1 MSLHP
6 GAVAETAPERAAL
19 VIDGTV
25 LTYGALAAASHQL
38 AGRLA
43 ALGCAPGDTV
53 ALILGNS
60 AEFFVAA
67 WAAQMSGLYFV
78 PLSDR
83 LAVPEREYILADSGA
98 KVVLTHDIALPGALV
113 PDAWQTGEIAP
124 FASIEGSD
132 MLYTSGTTGRPKGV
146 KRPLGRAT
154 LGSDARRA
162 ERAQALFGMDAG
174 TVFLS
179 PAPLYHAAPLRWA
192 MTVQRL
198 GGTVV
203 AMRKF
208 DAVTALALLAEHRVT
223 HSQWVP
229 TMFTRM
235 LALPERPVNPP
246 SHVCAIHAGAPCPAD
261 IKRRMMTWWG
271 PIFQEYYSGTE
282 AVGFTHIT
290 SAEWLERPGSVGRA
304 YGSAIHILDKDDRPL
319 PPGATGRVFFESATA
334 HAYHNAPEK
343 AAAATSR
350 QGYATLGDIGHVD
363 EAGYLW
369 LTDRASFTI
378 ISGGANIYPAEVEA
392 ALMSDL
398 RIVDCAVFG
407 VPDADLGEVVQAV
420 VELREPAADPAAA
433 AEAIAAR
440 LHGLV
445 AANKIPRQ
453 IAIVDHLPRMDSG
466 KVQKRALAERYADL
480 GQRGYFGRV
489 RETH

>member
-6 GAVAETAPERAAL
+6 GAIAETAPARAAV
-19 VIDGTV
+19 VIDGKV
-25 LTYGALAAASHQL
+25 LSYGALAMRSRRL

-43 ALGCAPGDTV
+43 ALGCTPGDSV

-78 PLSDR
+78 PLSER
-83 LAVPEREYILADSGA
+83 LAAPERDYILADSGA
-98 KVVLTHDIALPGALV
+98 KVVLTHDAGLPRALV
-113 PDAWQTGEIAP
+113 PAEWDTGETAP
-124 FASIEGSD
+124 FAEVEGSD

-146 KRPLGRAT
+146 KRPLSGAM
-154 LGSDARRA
+154 LGSDARRV
-162 ERAQALFGMDAG
+162 ERARALFGMDAD

-192 MTVQRL
+192 MTVQRM
-198 GGTVV
+198 GGIVV

-208 DAVTALALLAEHRVT
+208 DAGRALALLAEQGVT

-229 TMFTRM
+229 TMFARM
-235 LALPERPVNPP
+235 LALADRPANPP
-246 SHVCAIHAGAPCPAD
+246 SHICAIHAGAPCPPD
-261 IKRRMMTWWG
+261 IKRRMIDWWG
-271 PIFQEYYSGTE
+271 PILQEYYSGTE

-290 SAEWLERPGSVGRA
+290 SAEWIERPSSVGRA
-304 YGSAIHILDKDDRPL
+304 YGSVIHILDDNDQPL
-319 PPGATGRVFFESATA
+319 PPGATGRVFFESDTA

-363 EAGYLW
+363 TEGYLW

-392 ALMSDL
+392 ALMSDPQ
-398 RIVDCAVFG
+398 IVDCAVFG
-407 VPDADLGEVVQAV
+407 VPDDDLGQVVQAV
-420 VELREPAADPAAA
+420 IELREPAADPAASA
-433 AEAIAAR
+433 RAIGAR
-440 LHGLV
+440 LRGLI
-445 AANKIPRQ
+445 AANKLPRQ
-453 IAIVDHLPRMDSG
+453 IVFTRSLPRMDSG
-466 KVQKRALAERYADL
+466 KVQKRLLADAYADP
-480 GQRGYFGRV
+480 QRRGFSLRPQ
-489 RETH
+489 